1 MNQAMGRARGLA
13 GGFTPGQRGIIL
25 VAMAALVLGA
35 IALTNWVAQPTWT
48 PLFTQL
54 SGADANAIV
63 EELRGQNVQYQLADG
78 GATVMVP
85 QSQVYD
91 LRVSMSGKGLPGKT
105 GGEGWSLLDKQGMT
119 ATDFQQN
126 IAYQRAL
133 EGELNKTLGSI
144 TGVNT
149 AVVRLAIPK
158 RDVFASEQDKPTA
171 AVLLALAPGTT
182 LDKGQI
188 RSVTHLVAGSVPGL
202 DPSQVTV
209 SDGNGAM
216 LSTPENGAGTGGA
229 AGIAN
234 DADEQTAQY
243 EDRLSHAVQQM
254 LDRVVGQG
262 NAVVRVNAQLNYD
275 TRHSTSESY
284 LPSPVIPLS
293 EQTSRETYGSSGNA
307 AGGVLGVVTP
317 SPIASPSG
325 TGGYLKEAATRNNG
339 VGKVITE
346 EQAAPG
352 GIERLTAA
360 VILNADA
367 SGAADTAKIQA
378 LVSSALG
385 VDSTRGDLVTVDTM
399 PFDKTT
405 ADVKS
410 GRSLAGFQ
418 GPNGITLHSSR
429 VAETDQRKNDYLRFE
444 SRLGRRHYEV
454 AILVTARALNHQF
467 EWAAHEPAA
476 LAAGV
481 EPAIIDIIKNRRP
494 LTGLAPKDAALIQ
507 LGREVMAFRTV
518 KSETLAEALKQFGR
532 QNLVDAV
539 SVMGHYTGIAILLN
553 AFDQQLAPGQ
563 KPLLPQ

>member
-35 IALTNWVAQPTWT
+35 VALTNWVAQPTWT

-91 LRVSMSGKGLPGKT
+91 LRVSMSGKGLPGKS

-126 IAYQRAL
+126 INYQRAL

-405 ADVKS
+405 AEATKKEIAAAAS
-410 GRSLAGFQ
+410 AAKTAGY
-418 GPNGITLHSSR
+418 I
-429 VAETDQRKNDYLRFE
+429 D
-444 SRLGRRHYEV
+444 LGKKAGLGLLVLIV
-454 AILVTARALNHQF
+454 AILV
-467 EWAAHEPAA
+467 
-476 LAAGV
+476 
-481 EPAIIDIIKNRRP
+481 
-494 LTGLAPKDAALIQ
+494 
-507 LGREVMAFRTV
+507 MM
-518 KSETLAEALKQFGR
+518 KSKGSGGAS
-532 QNLVDAV
+532 VDASASDLPDGMLMPSRLEAIGADRLRELGPGAGGTAMGGMIDSNPALERDKLRGEV
-539 SVMGHYTGIAILLN
+539 SSFVDSQPEEIA
-553 AFDQQLAPGQ
+553 QLVQGWLSQ
-563 KPLLPQ
+563 RNG

>member
-13 GGFTPGQRGIIL
+13 GGFTPGQRGILL
-25 VAMAALVLGA
+25 VAIVALVMGA
-35 IALTNWVAQPTWT
+35 VALTNWVAQPTWT

-54 SGADANAIV
+54 SGSDANAIV
-63 EELRGQNVQYQLADG
+63 EELRGQGVEYKLADG
-78 GATVMVP
+78 GATVLVP

-91 LRVSMSGKGLPGKT
+91 LRVAIAGKGLPDNA
-105 GGEGWSLLDKQGMT
+105 GGEGWPLLDKQGMT

-126 IAYQRAL
+126 VAYQRAI

-158 RDVFASEQDKPTA
+158 RDVFAAEEDKPTA
-171 AVLLALAPGTT
+171 AVLLALAPGVT

-202 DPSQVTV
+202 DPAAVTV
-209 SDGNGAM
+209 SDANGAM
-216 LSTPENGAGTGGA
+216 LSAAVNDAGA
-229 AGIAN
+229 AAG

-243 EDRLSHAVQQM
+243 EDRLSTAVQQM
-254 LDRVVGQG
+254 LDRVLGQG

-275 TRHSTSESY
+275 TTHRTSESY

-293 EQTSRETYGSSGNA
+293 EQTSRETYNVGPGA
-307 AGGVLGVVTP
+307 TGGTLGVITP
-317 SPIASPSG
+317 TPIGSG
-325 TGGYLKEAATRNNG
+325 VGTNGYLKEDATRNNG

-360 VILNADA
+360 VIINSDA
-367 SGAADTAKIQA
+367 AGGADTAKVQA

-405 ADVKS
+405 AEATKKEIAAAESAAKTAGYIDLGKKAGLGLLILIVAIVMMIKSKKS
-410 GRSLAGFQ
+410 GAS
-418 GPNGITLHSSR
+418 
-429 VAETDQRKNDYLRFE
+429 
-444 SRLGRRHYEV
+444 
-454 AILVTARALNHQF
+454 
-467 EWAAHEPAA
+467 
-476 LAAGV
+476 
-481 EPAIIDIIKNRRP
+481 
-494 LTGLAPKDAALIQ
+494 
-507 LGREVMAFRTV
+507 
-518 KSETLAEALKQFGR
+518 
-532 QNLVDAV
+532 VDASASDLPDGMLMPSRIEAIGADRMRELGPGTHGPEMGGMTESTPALEREKLRDEV
-539 SVMGHYTGIAILLN
+539 SSFVDSQPEEIA
-553 AFDQQLAPGQ
+553 QLVQGW
-563 KPLLPQ
+563 LTERSG

>member
-1 MNQAMGRARGLA
+1 MSQAMGRARGLA

-54 SGADANAIV
+54 TGADANAIV

-91 LRVSMSGKGLPGKT
+91 LRVSMSGKGLPGNN

-158 RDVFASEQDKPTA
+158 RDVFASEQDKPKA
-171 AVLLALAPGTT
+171 GVLLALAPGIT

-216 LSTPENGAGTGGA
+216 LSTPENGAGA
-229 AGIAN
+229 AIAN
-234 DADEQTAQY
+234 DSDEQTAQY
-243 EDRLSHAVQQM
+243 EDRLSRAVQQM
-254 LDRVVGQG
+254 LDRVVGPD

-293 EQTSRETYGSSGNA
+293 EQTSRETYGNNGNA

-317 SPIASPSG
+317 SPVASPSG

-352 GIERLTAA
+352 GIQRLTAA

-367 SGAADTAKIQA
+367 AGGADTAKVQA

-405 ADVKS
+405 AEATKKEIAAAASAAKTAGYIDLGKKS
-410 GRSLAGFQ
+410 G
-418 GPNGITLHSSR
+418 
-429 VAETDQRKNDYLRFE
+429 
-444 SRLGRRHYEV
+444 LGLLV
-454 AILVTARALNHQF
+454 LIGAILV
-467 EWAAHEPAA
+467 
-476 LAAGV
+476 
-481 EPAIIDIIKNRRP
+481 
-494 LTGLAPKDAALIQ
+494 
-507 LGREVMAFRTV
+507 MM
-518 KSETLAEALKQFGR
+518 KSRGSGGAS
-532 QNLVDAV
+532 VDASASDLPDGMLMPSRMEAIGADRLRELGPGAGGTAMGGMIDSNPVLEREKLRGEV
-539 SVMGHYTGIAILLN
+539 SSFVDSQPEEIA
-553 AFDQQLAPGQ
+553 QLVQGWLSQ
-563 KPLLPQ
+563 RNG

>member
-54 SGADANAIV
+54 SGSDANAIV

-78 GATVMVP
+78 GATVLVP

-91 LRVSMSGKGLPGKT
+91 LRVAMSGKGLPGNT

-126 IAYQRAL
+126 VAYQRAL

-158 RDVFASEQDKPTA
+158 RDVFAAEEDKPTA
-171 AVLLALAPGTT
+171 AVLLALAPGIS

-202 DPSQVTV
+202 DPSKVTV
-209 SDGNGAM
+209 SDANGAM
-216 LSTPENGAGTGGA
+216 LSTPDSGAGTGA
-229 AGIAN
+229 AAAVAN

-243 EDRLSHAVQQM
+243 EDRLSTAVQVM
-254 LDRVVGQG
+254 LDQVLGKG

-275 TRHSTSESY
+275 TTHRTSESY

-293 EQTSRETYGSSGNA
+293 EQTSRETYNGGAGATGGTLGVITPSA
-307 AGGVLGVVTP
+307 LAGGLGTN
-317 SPIASPSG
+317 
-325 TGGYLKEAATRNNG
+325 GYLKEDATRNNG

-360 VILNADA
+360 VILNSDA
-367 SGAADTAKIQA
+367 AGGADTAKVQA

-385 VDSTRGDLVTVDTM
+385 VDSTRGDLVTVDSM
-399 PFDKTT
+399 PFDKAT
-405 ADVKS
+405 AEATKKEIAAAESAAKTAGYIDLGKKAGLGLLILIAAIVMMIKSKKS
-410 GRSLAGFQ
+410 GGAS
-418 GPNGITLHSSR
+418 
-429 VAETDQRKNDYLRFE
+429 
-444 SRLGRRHYEV
+444 
-454 AILVTARALNHQF
+454 
-467 EWAAHEPAA
+467 
-476 LAAGV
+476 
-481 EPAIIDIIKNRRP
+481 
-494 LTGLAPKDAALIQ
+494 
-507 LGREVMAFRTV
+507 
-518 KSETLAEALKQFGR
+518 
-532 QNLVDAV
+532 VDASASDLPDGMLMPSRIEAIGADRMRELGPGTRGPEMGGMTESTPALEREKLRDEV
-539 SVMGHYTGIAILLN
+539 SSFVDSQPEEIA
-553 AFDQQLAPGQ
+553 QLVQGW
-563 KPLLPQ
+563 LTERSG

>member
-1 MNQAMGRARGLA
+1 MSARMNQAMGRARGLA

-91 LRVSMSGKGLPGKT
+91 LRVSMSGKGLPGKS

-126 IAYQRAL
+126 INYQRAL

-405 ADVKS
+405 AEATKKEIAAAAS
-410 GRSLAGFQ
+410 AAKTAGY
-418 GPNGITLHSSR
+418 I
-429 VAETDQRKNDYLRFE
+429 D
-444 SRLGRRHYEV
+444 LGKKAGLGLLVLIV
-454 AILVTARALNHQF
+454 AILV
-467 EWAAHEPAA
+467 
-476 LAAGV
+476 
-481 EPAIIDIIKNRRP
+481 
-494 LTGLAPKDAALIQ
+494 
-507 LGREVMAFRTV
+507 MM
-518 KSETLAEALKQFGR
+518 KSKGSGGAS
-532 QNLVDAV
+532 VDASASDLPDGMLMPSRLEAIGADRLRELGPGAGGTAMGGMIDSNPALERDKLRGEV
-539 SVMGHYTGIAILLN
+539 SSFVDSQPEEIA
-553 AFDQQLAPGQ
+553 QLVQGWLSQ
-563 KPLLPQ
+563 RNG

>member
-1 MNQAMGRARGLA
+1 
-13 GGFTPGQRGIIL
+13 
-25 VAMAALVLGA
+25 
-35 IALTNWVAQPTWT
+35 
-48 PLFTQL
+48 
-54 SGADANAIV
+54 
-63 EELRGQNVQYQLADG
+63 
-78 GATVMVP
+78 
-85 QSQVYD
+85 
-91 LRVSMSGKGLPGKT
+91 
-105 GGEGWSLLDKQGMT
+105 
-119 ATDFQQN
+119 
-126 IAYQRAL
+126 
-133 EGELNKTLGSI
+133 
-144 TGVNT
+144 
-149 AVVRLAIPK
+149 
-158 RDVFASEQDKPTA
+158 
-171 AVLLALAPGTT
+171 
-182 LDKGQI
+182 
-188 RSVTHLVAGSVPGL
+188 
-202 DPSQVTV
+202 VTV

-216 LSTPENGAGTGGA
+216 LSTPENGAGTAGA

-293 EQTSRETYGSSGNA
+293 EQTSRETYGSNGNA

-317 SPIASPSG
+317 SPVASPSG

-405 ADVKS
+405 AEATKKEIAAAAS
-410 GRSLAGFQ
+410 AAKTAGY
-418 GPNGITLHSSR
+418 I
-429 VAETDQRKNDYLRFE
+429 D
-444 SRLGRRHYEV
+444 LGKKAGLGLLVLIV
-454 AILVTARALNHQF
+454 AILV
-467 EWAAHEPAA
+467 
-476 LAAGV
+476 
-481 EPAIIDIIKNRRP
+481 
-494 LTGLAPKDAALIQ
+494 
-507 LGREVMAFRTV
+507 MM
-518 KSETLAEALKQFGR
+518 KSKGSGGAS
-532 QNLVDAV
+532 VDASASDLPDGMLMPSRMEAIGADRLRELGPGAGGTAMGGMIDSNPALERDKLRGEV
-539 SVMGHYTGIAILLN
+539 SSFVDSQPEEIA
-553 AFDQQLAPGQ
+553 QLVQGWLSQ
-563 KPLLPQ
+563 RNG

>member
-25 VAMAALVLGA
+25 VAMTALVLGA

-54 SGADANAIV
+54 TGADANAIV

-91 LRVSMSGKGLPGKT
+91 LRVSMSGKGLPGNA
-105 GGEGWSLLDKQGMT
+105 GGDGWSLLDKQGMT

-158 RDVFASEQDKPTA
+158 RDVFASEQDKPKA
-171 AVLLALAPGTT
+171 GVLLALAPGTT

-209 SDGNGAM
+209 SDANGAM
-216 LSTPENGAGTGGA
+216 LSTPENGAGGA

-243 EDRLSHAVQQM
+243 EDRLSRAVQQM

-293 EQTSRETYGSSGNA
+293 EQTSRETYGNSGNA
-307 AGGVLGVVTP
+307 AGGVLGVATP
-317 SPIASPSG
+317 SLVASPSG

-367 SGAADTAKIQA
+367 PGAADTAKVQSM
-378 LVSSALG
+378 VSSALG
-385 VDSTRGDLVTVDTM
+385 VDSQRGDLVTVDTM

-405 ADVKS
+405 AEVTKKQIAEAESAARTAGYIDLGKKS
-410 GRSLAGFQ
+410 G
-418 GPNGITLHSSR
+418 
-429 VAETDQRKNDYLRFE
+429 
-444 SRLGRRHYEV
+444 LGLLVLIV
-454 AILVTARALNHQF
+454 AILV
-467 EWAAHEPAA
+467 
-476 LAAGV
+476 
-481 EPAIIDIIKNRRP
+481 
-494 LTGLAPKDAALIQ
+494 
-507 LGREVMAFRTV
+507 MM
-518 KSETLAEALKQFGR
+518 KSKGSGGTS
-532 QNLVDAV
+532 VDASASDLPDGMLMPSRMDAIGADRMRELGPGGTAMGGMIENNPALEREKLRGEV
-539 SVMGHYTGIAILLN
+539 SSFVDSQPEEIA
-553 AFDQQLAPGQ
+553 QLVQGWLSQ
-563 KPLLPQ
+563 RNG